1 MAELAYL
8 GSLLGLPDVLD
19 PVFPLAYTAF
29 FGDLPPG
36 SKTEEQESGEAAV
49 AVEAIHSDNV
59 SPFTVE
65 WLVGCCCL
73 ACVILFFLMSPLL
86 LHSWWKYRPWMSQV
100 SSACNTLLL

>member
-36 SKTEEQESGEAAV
+36 SKLEGEETEEVGVSSEAVRSG
-49 AVEAIHSDNV
+49 NV
-59 SPFTVE
+59 SV
-65 WLVGCCCL
+65 
-73 ACVILFFLMSPLL
+73 LL
-86 LHSWWKYRPWMSQV
+86 PRG
-100 SSACNTLLL
+100 

>member
-36 SKTEEQESGEAAV
+36 SKMEGEETEEVGAAAEAVHSG
-49 AVEAIHSDNV
+49 NV
-59 SPFTVE
+59 S
-65 WLVGCCCL
+65 
-73 ACVILFFLMSPLL
+73 LFLL
-86 LHSWWKYRPWMSQV
+86 SG
-100 SSACNTLLL
+100 